1 MRSVALD
8 GLFTQLTTINPGV
21 KIGTFDVQ
29 TGCKED
35 VRKSQMTDTRTSFDT
50 ALDELAHVQRRKLL
64 VSLLAH
70 NPQDDTPAVV
80 GKPDDESESL
90 DRFVEMKHVHLP
102 KLVEYGFIEWD
113 QEADEVHKG
122 PKFDEIL
129 PLLELLDA
137 HEDELPPGWL

>member
-1 MRSVALD
+1 MMER
-8 GLFTQLTTINPGV
+8 
-21 KIGTFDVQ
+21 
-29 TGCKED
+29 
-35 VRKSQMTDTRTSFDT
+35 RTSFDT
-50 ALDELAHVQRRKLL
+50 ALDALAHVQRRKLL

-70 NPQDDTPAVV
+70 NPQDDAPAVV
-80 GKPDDESESL
+80 GQPGEESEAL

-122 PKFDEIL
+122 PKFDEIR
-129 PLLELLDA
+129 PLLDLLAD